1 MSIHE
6 EVELL
11 KGVPL
16 FSKLEANKLKLLAFT
31 SERLTFA
38 PGQDLCRQGDI
49 GDAMY
54 VVLGGSADVII
65 ETPSGPHKVA
75 DLQKNGFVGE
85 MALLLDVPRTATVT
99 VRETLT
105 ALKITKE
112 QFFRMVTEIP
122 AMAVEMMRELAH
134 RLDDTNR
141 QLSAMRAKAA

>member
-16 FSKLEANKLKLLAFT
+16 FSKLEGTKLKLLAFT
-31 SERLTFA
+31 SERITFA
-38 PGQDLCRQGDI
+38 PGQDVCRQGDM

-54 VVLGGSADVII
+54 VVLTGSADIII

-75 DLQKNGFVGE
+75 DLRKNGFFGE
-85 MALLLDVPRTATVT
+85 IAILLDVPRTATVT
-99 VRETLT
+99 VREKLT

-112 QFFRMVTEIP
+112 QFFRMVSEFPT
-122 AMAVEMMRELAH
+122 MAVEIMRELAH

-141 QLSAMRAKAA
+141 QLSAARAKAA

>member
-31 SERLTFA
+31 SERITFT
-38 PGQDLCRQGDI
+38 PGQDVCRQGDM

-54 VVLGGSADVII
+54 VVLTGSADIII

-75 DLQKNGFVGE
+75 DLRKNGFFGE
-85 MALLLDVPRTATVT
+85 IAILLDVPRTATVT
-99 VRETLT
+99 VREKLT

-112 QFFRMVTEIP
+112 QFFRMVSEFPT
-122 AMAVEMMRELAH
+122 MAVEIMRELAH

-141 QLSAMRAKAA
+141 QLSAARAKAA